1 MVSKGSIYN
10 PAKDTIYIGK
20 NASLAEAIHEIGHA
34 IEGKLFDKDKVD
46 FVKRQCVKGLSK
58 QDLVRVI
65 AKDSLGNEEEIIC
78 VRSEKLIS
86 LYQGRV
92 YVDDI
97 PDALNPD
104 GSINTDLMEEI
115 ISVAVQEYSLRP
127 NRMKSKNRDLYNLV
141 DEVMR

>member
-1 MVSKGSIYN
+1 M
-10 PAKDTIYIGK
+10 
-20 NASLAEAIHEIGHA
+20 
-34 IEGKLFDKDKVD
+34 D

-65 AKDSLGNEEEIIC
+65 AKDSSGNEEEIIC